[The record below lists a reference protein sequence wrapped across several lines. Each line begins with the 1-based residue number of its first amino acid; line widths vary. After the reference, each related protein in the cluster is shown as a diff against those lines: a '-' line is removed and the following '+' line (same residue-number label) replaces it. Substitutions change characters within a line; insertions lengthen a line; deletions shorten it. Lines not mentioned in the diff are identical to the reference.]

1 MICKKPTLGMASK
14 AKLKAS
20 KAMTSL
26 LLFASSDRKGVI
38 PAT

>member
-1 MICKKPTLGMASK
+1 MASK

-20 KAMTSL
+20 KATMSL
-26 LLFASSDRKGVI
+26 LFCTSNERKGVI